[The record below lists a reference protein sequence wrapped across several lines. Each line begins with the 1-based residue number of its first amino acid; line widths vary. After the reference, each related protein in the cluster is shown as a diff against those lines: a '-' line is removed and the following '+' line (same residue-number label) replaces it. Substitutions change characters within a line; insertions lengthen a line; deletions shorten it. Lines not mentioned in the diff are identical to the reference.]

1 MNNEEQMLRQY
12 IRQAI
17 RINQNRKLNEERRR
31 IHEENKLRHII
42 RKLLT
47 EAGEDQPKHAST
59 GINVLEDL
67 LKKIVPVLQADFK
80 ILTTSENQRK
90 SFRSHILNAVQNSL
104 STEYMYVA
112 SKIEEA
118 VTIGAGEDG
127 KIGITDQ
134 EKFIDVLGSDET
146 PEEEQVSPEDQF
158 SKGLE
163 GQNLDTT
170 GRNMAMQTYKKIEK
184 SIADAYSLLDDNKDR
199 ELFYDYLIT
208 NLKLYF
214 DKFEEEMD
222 AVPEAEPTTPEYEQE
237 KKRKAEEDQGTA
249 EPLAGTGPAEEAPAP
264 PPPA

>member
-1 MNNEEQMLRQY
+1 MNNDEQMLRQY

-17 RINQNRKLNEERRR
+17 KINQNRRLNEERKRL
-31 IHEENKLRHII
+31 HEENKLRSII

-67 LKKIVPVLQADFK
+67 LKKIIPVIQADFK

-112 SKIEEA
+112 SKVDEA
-118 VTIGAGEDG
+118 INIGGGKDG
-127 KIGITDQ
+127 KIGISDD
-134 EKFIDVLGSDET
+134 EKFIDVLGTEEQ
-146 PEEEQVSPEDQF
+146 PEEEVSPEDQF

-184 SIADAYSLLDDNKDR
+184 AIADAYSLLDDNKDR

-214 DKFEEEMD
+214 DKFEEEM
-222 AVPEAEPTTPEYEQE
+222 AANPQAEPTTPEYEKE
-237 KKRKAEEDQGTA
+237 KKRKEEEDQGTA
-249 EPLAGTGPAEEAPAP
+249 EPLSGTGPDETV